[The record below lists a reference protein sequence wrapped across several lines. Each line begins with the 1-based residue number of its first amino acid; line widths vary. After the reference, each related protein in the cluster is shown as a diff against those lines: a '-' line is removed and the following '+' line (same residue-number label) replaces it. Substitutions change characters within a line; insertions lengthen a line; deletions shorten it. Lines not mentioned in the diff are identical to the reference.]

1 MLLSQSIGVKIA
13 ELPGWQCGETG
24 PRPAQPHWA
33 QANVKVVLLIPA
45 TCHVAE
51 LQQDTW
57 TLVQYSLGIS
67 PMEAYLSLV
76 GWISI
81 ILTVSARL
89 SPRYFSRYSA
99 YPRDQSPLSSPDP
112 EHCQYRESGVWELFP
127 ATKHHNI
134 THLPC
139 QHSPHLPFNKIV
151 YIIVFH
157 FRYDQA
163 GTAWPCCRW

>member
-1 MLLSQSIGVKIA
+1 MLFSERIGVKIA

-51 LQQDTW
+51 LPPDTL
-57 TLVQYSLGIS
+57 TLVHYSLDIS
-67 PMEAYLSLV
+67 PLEAYLSAV
-76 GWISI
+76 VWIS

-89 SPRYFSRYSA
+89 SPGYFARYSG

-134 THLPC
+134 THLPS
-139 QHSPHLPFNKIV
+139 QQSPHLPFIKILF

-157 FRYDQA
+157 CRYDQA
-163 GTAWPCCRW
+163 GTAWPWRRW